1 MLVYLAGAIEYSPDL
16 GRAWR
21 REITPFLQGLGHQ
34 VYDPAEDE
42 RKSLTEEEQ
51 LNLRAWKRTD
61 VARFRAAV
69 RKIIEFDLDV
79 VARSAFVVCY
89 FDENGL
95 KGGGTSGELTFA
107 YRRGIPVYMV
117 TAMPLSEVSGWVLG
131 CCTEVFGDFDELRRF
146 LSSIHKDAK
155 GAETNGSTDTR

>member
-1 MLVYLAGAIEYSPDL
+1 MLVYLAGAIEFAPDL
-16 GRAWR
+16 GRGWR
-21 REITPFLQGLGHQ
+21 REITPFLRSLGHQ

-61 VARFRAAV
+61 FVRFQAAV

-79 VARSAFVVCY
+79 VARAAFVVCY

-95 KGGGTSGELTFA
+95 KGGGTSGELTLAFQ
-107 YRRGIPVYMV
+107 RGIPVYMV
-117 TAMPLSEVSGWVLG
+117 TSMPISEVSGWILG
-131 CCTEVFGDFDELRRF
+131 CCSEVFGDFDDLKRF
-146 LSSIHKDAK
+146 LTYKRRDAE
-155 GAETNGSTDTR
+155 GTEIDGRTDTR